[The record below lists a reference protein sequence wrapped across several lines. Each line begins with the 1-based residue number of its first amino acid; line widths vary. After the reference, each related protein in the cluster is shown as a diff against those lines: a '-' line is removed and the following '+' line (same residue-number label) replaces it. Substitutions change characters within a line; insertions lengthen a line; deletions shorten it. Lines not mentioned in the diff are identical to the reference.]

1 MRSMTGYGK
10 GVVSKKGIL
19 VKVELRGLNQ
29 KSLDIQVKIP
39 QLLLF
44 IEGRI
49 REMIRENVERGR
61 VEAYITY
68 QILSPDLFKIVLSR
82 GIIKNLAKEI
92 KPLQKEGIIKESLT
106 FSDLKDIPEFLSY
119 EFSENAFETFKKNV
133 EEATKRALKEFN
145 NQKVSEGK
153 RLKEQFLKSL
163 NDSFELLKEIESF
176 EKVQK
181 NMVSEKFK
189 RNIKDLNNNLNE
201 QKVEMEAVLLSEK
214 SDIKEEVVRI
224 KSHLI
229 ALKNL
234 LEEKI
239 GEKGRK
245 IDFLLQELQREIS
258 TLLAKSALIEITK
271 LGLDFRTLIEQLREQ
286 VQNVE

>member
-1 MRSMTGYGK
+1 MTGYGK

-29 KSLDIQVKIP
+29 KSLDIQVKVP

-44 IEGRI
+44 LEGRI

-106 FSDLKDIPEFLSY
+106 FSDLKDIPEFFSY

-153 RLKEQFLKSL
+153 RLKEQFLTSL

>member
-10 GVVSKKGIL
+10 GVVSRKGIL

-44 IEGRI
+44 LEGRI
-49 REMIRENVERGR
+49 REMIREKVERGR
-61 VEAYITY
+61 VEVYITY
-68 QILSPDLFKIVLSR
+68 QILSPDLFKIVLSK
-82 GIIKNLAKEI
+82 GIIKNLAREI

-106 FSDLKDIPEFLSY
+106 FSDLKDIPEFFSY
-119 EFSENAFETFKKNV
+119 EFSENALETFKKNV

-145 NQKVSEGK
+145 NQKVSEGR
-153 RLKEQFLKSL
+153 RLKEQFFKSL
-163 NDSFELLKEIESF
+163 NDSFELLKKIESF

-201 QKVEMEAVLLSEK
+201 QKMEMEAVLLSEK

-229 ALKNL
+229 ALTDL
-234 LEEKI
+234 FEEKI

-258 TLLAKSALIEITK
+258 TLLAKSALIEITR